1 MIFSR
6 INKTDPEKIWV
17 SVQAGEALLQGRPV
31 VYHWTGTSDGKIG
44 WLADAAYDGTGV
56 IGLAD
61 AAIAINAYG
70 LVQCYGYRSDAQL
83 VCASDAATNCGAIMA
98 VASASSGYL
107 YMSVS
112 IGAATGVQPS
122 FILGHSVALSSTSVS
137 ATLTTGGVFIRC
149 M

>member
-1 MIFSR
+1 MLFSR
-6 INKTDPEKIWV
+6 INKSDAEKVWV
-17 SVQAGEALLQGRPV
+17 SVQSGEALLQGRPV

-61 AAIAINAYG
+61 AAIALGAYG
-70 LVQCYGYRSDAQL
+70 LVQVYGYRSDAQL
-83 VCASDAATNCGAIMA
+83 LCASDAATNCGAVLA
-98 VASASSGYL
+98 VGSASSGYL

-112 IGAATGVQPS
+112 LGAATGVQPS
-122 FILGHSVALSSTSVS
+122 FILAHSVALSSTSVS